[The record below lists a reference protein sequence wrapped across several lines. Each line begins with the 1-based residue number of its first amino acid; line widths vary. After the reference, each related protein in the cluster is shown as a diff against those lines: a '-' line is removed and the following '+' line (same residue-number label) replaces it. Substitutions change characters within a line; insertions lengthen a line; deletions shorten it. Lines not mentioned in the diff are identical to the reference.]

1 MGCCCSRR
9 YFEAEAGD
17 AIKYRL
23 IHGRRYHN
31 LSNSMYFVAN
41 DDEEA
46 YRLSRYHDAIKDIWG
61 GLFNSPVEEKLRQGT
76 RVIDIGCGS
85 GIWILDLAQQYP
97 NSNFVGIDISPI
109 LPTEGLPPNAKF
121 VQYNVLDGLP
131 FEDSSF
137 DLVHL
142 KFMVGAI
149 TETQWEEKVIPEM
162 IRLARPDGW
171 IESLECDLI
180 TSNGS
185 VTKRVAKAFHVFMTS
200 KGLNP
205 AIGKEIPRLFENTNA
220 FSEIRKEHKVLNL
233 GKKHGK
239 SAEESLKFYIGGLK
253 SSKGF
258 LANSM
263 NVMPEHYDALIETVT
278 IEAEKYSTY
287 FNQYRVCARKK
298 I

>member
-9 YFEAEAGD
+9 YFEEEDG

-31 LSNSMYFVAN
+31 LSDSMYFMAN

-46 YRLSRYHDAIKDIWG
+46 YRLNRYHDAMKDIWR
-61 GLFNSPVEEKLRQGT
+61 GLFNSPVEEKLRKGAH
-76 RVIDIGCGS
+76 VIDIGCGS
-85 GIWILDLAQQYP
+85 GIWILDMAQQYP
-97 NSNFVGIDISPI
+97 NSMFVGIDISPI
-109 LPTEGLPPNAKF
+109 LPTENLPS
-121 VQYNVLDGLP
+121 NVRFFQHNMLDGLP

-137 DLVHL
+137 DFVHE
-142 KFMVGAI
+142 KFMTTAF

-171 IESLECDLI
+171 IEVIEADI
-180 TSNGS
+180 FTSDGS
-185 VTKRVAKAFHVFMTS
+185 VTMRVAKAIHDFMIS

-205 AIGKEIPRLFENTNA
+205 IIGKEIPRIFKNTNA
-220 FSEIRKEHKVLNL
+220 FLEIRDQLKIVDF

-239 SAEESLKFYIGGLK
+239 SAEETLKFYIGGLK

-263 NVMPEHYDALIETVT
+263 NVMPEHFDALIETVS
-278 IEAEKYSTY
+278 IEAERYSTY
-287 FNQYRVCARKK
+287 FNQYRICAHKK